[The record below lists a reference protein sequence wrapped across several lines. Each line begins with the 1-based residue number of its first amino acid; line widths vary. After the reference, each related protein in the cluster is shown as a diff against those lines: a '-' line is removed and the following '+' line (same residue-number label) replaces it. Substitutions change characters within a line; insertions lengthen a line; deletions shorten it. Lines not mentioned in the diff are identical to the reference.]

1 VKALLASLVVFFSA
15 LFFAPQI
22 TSAAFD
28 PLGQACSGNA
38 GSSTACTESETGK
51 TIDNPVTDTSQSVIN
66 IISVVS
72 AVAAVVVII
81 VAGVTMTLSQGDSGK
96 IKSSRDAIIYA
107 AVGLVVT
114 ALARTIVI
122 FILNRTR

>member
-1 VKALLASLVVFFSA
+1 VKRLLAGLVLLLSTFCF
-15 LFFAPQI
+15 LPQI
-22 TSAAFD
+22 ASAAFD
-28 PLGQACSGNA
+28 PLEQACSGSA
-38 GSSTACTESETGK
+38 SSSTACTENTTGK

-72 AVAAVVVII
+72 AVAAVVIII